1 MREAIAAVLKASHS
15 ILLGFILAVNVQA
28 ESPKTLTACTVAWP
42 PFVVSESGKI
52 SGSDTKILQ
61 DAAKKMG
68 YAEVKIED
76 VPWKRCLKMAEEGT
90 VDIVYPASKKPD
102 REVYLH
108 YPQTPLHPVSYVF
121 VTKKGAAQEW
131 TTKKDVSSLP
141 QPIGIPLGYSIAEQL
156 RNEKGAKFD
165 ENAKDD
171 QTNVQKLIL
180 GRVGTII
187 IEKMNGEAI
196 IKELKANDKITVL
209 DVPYFKDKEYY
220 VTFSKKSPEAEH
232 LKKSLDTVLPGLVPK

>member
-1 MREAIAAVLKASHS
+1 MLKLWTCIVAGAILVAHVKA
-15 ILLGFILAVNVQA
+15 
-28 ESPKTLTACTVAWP
+28 EPPKTLRACTVAWP
-42 PFVVSESGKI
+42 PFVVSEGGNI

-61 DAAKKMG
+61 DALKKLG
-68 YAEVKIED
+68 YELKIDD

-90 VDIVYPASKKPD
+90 IDIVYPASKKPD

-108 YPQTPLHPVSYVF
+108 YPATPLHPVSYVF
-121 VTKKGAAQEW
+121 VTKVGSKQEW

-156 RNEKGAKFD
+156 RKEKGAQFD

-171 QTNVQKLIL
+171 QVNIQKLIL

-187 IEKMNGEAI
+187 IEKMNGQDLLNV
-196 IKELKANDKITVL
+196 LKANDKLSML

-220 VTFSKKSPEAEH
+220 VTVSKKSPVAAE
-232 LKKSLDTVLPGLVPK
+232 LVKGLDKVLPDMVPKTAG